1 LGLTVSEPP
10 FYGDLA
16 PWWPLISP
24 VEDYR
29 EEATFVL
36 GLLGDTQTRR
46 RTLLELGSGGGNNA
60 SYMGDRFDLTL
71 VDRSEG
77 MLAVSR
83 ALNPHAEH
91 VCADM
96 RTVRLGREFDA
107 VFVHDAIE
115 YMTDEADLRAALTTA
130 CVHLRTGG
138 TAVIVPDATREI
150 FEPGHDCG
158 GSDGAD
164 GRSVRFL
171 EWTID
176 PGPER
181 GVVTTEYVFLLRHAD
196 GRLDV
201 VHDSHRTGLFT
212 RATWLRV
219 LREVGFE
226 ATLVGETTTED
237 RTPRDVFVAVRPA
250 GDS

>member
-1 LGLTVSEPP
+1 MTVTEPS

-29 EEATFVL
+29 EEAAFVL
-36 GLLGDTQTRR
+36 GLLGDAPTRR
-46 RTLLELGSGGGNNA
+46 RTLLELGSGGGHNA
-60 SYMGDRFDLTL
+60 SYMRDRFDLTL
-71 VDRSEG
+71 VDRSAA
-77 MLAVSR
+77 MLAVSQE
-83 ALNPHAEH
+83 LNPDAEH

-96 RTVRLGREFDA
+96 RTVRLGRVFDV
-107 VFVHDAIE
+107 VFVHDAID
-115 YMTDEADLRAALTTA
+115 YMTDEVDLRAALATA
-130 CVHLRTGG
+130 FVHLRPGG

-176 PGPER
+176 PGPEAT
-181 GVVTTEYVFLLRHAD
+181 VVATEYVFLLRHAD
-196 GRLDV
+196 GRLEV
-201 VHDSHRTGLFT
+201 VHDSHRTGLFP
-212 RATWLRV
+212 RSTWLRT
-219 LREVGFE
+219 LSDVGLE
-226 ATLVGETTTED
+226 ATLIEETTTEE
-237 RTPRDVFVAVRPA
+237 RTPRDVFVAIRPENA
-250 GDS
+250 A